1 VQTPRV
7 GKWAP
12 LAILAAAQ
20 FLMVLDQAVMN
31 VSISQ
36 LVEDFDT
43 DVTTIQAV
51 ITLYS
56 LVMAALMVT
65 GGKLGDIVGR
75 RRAFTV
81 GLVIYL
87 TGSALTAASWSVL
100 VLGLGWSVLEGVG
113 AALVLPALAALI
125 AGNYEGRERVVAYAV
140 IGGVAG
146 AGIAVGPVLGGWAT
160 TALSWRVVFVGE
172 VVVALLICAFVR
184 RLHDAGRTGP
194 RPQLDWVGSLLSA
207 AGLGLVVVGVLNAST
222 WGWVSPKDSPIEPF
236 GFALTPFVVA
246 AGGVVLWGFRAW
258 QATRERHDRDPLVH
272 FALLAVQ
279 TLRSGLSTF
288 LAQNLILMGIFFI
301 VPLYLQL
308 VQGLDALETGI
319 QMLPVSIT
327 MVVTSLAGSTLAS
340 RFAPRGIIRVGLAVI
355 LVAVFWLLATIEPT
369 LDSANFALAMGL
381 LGIGMGL
388 IASQLGNVVQSS
400 VGPEDR
406 SEAGGLQYTAQQLG
420 SSLGVALIG
429 AIVLTG
435 LAQNFV
441 STVGDDERIGAD
453 VREQVSVKV
462 SGGVSFVASDDV
474 ATAAA
479 EAGVDDTTAD
489 AIVDDYEDAQLTAL
503 KAGLLATA
511 AIVALAF
518 LVTGHLPSRR
528 PGEAAAVAQVPQ
540 A

>member
-1 VQTPRV
+1 M
-7 GKWAP
+7 GKWGP
-12 LAILAAAQ
+12 LVVLAAAQ

-36 LVEDFDT
+36 LVADFDT
-43 DVTTIQAV
+43 DVTTIQGV

-56 LVMAALMVT
+56 LVMAALLIT
-65 GGKLGDIVGR
+65 GGKIGDIVGR
-75 RRAFTV
+75 RRVFTI

-87 TGSALTAASWSVL
+87 LGSALTAASWSVV
-100 VLGLGWSVLEGVG
+100 VLGLGWSVLEGIG

-184 RLHDAGRTGP
+184 RLHDAGRAGP
-194 RPQLDWVGSLLSA
+194 APHLDWVGSILSA
-207 AGLGLVVVGVLNAST
+207 VGLGLVVVGVLNAST

-246 AGGVVLWGFRAW
+246 GGGVVLWGFRAW
-258 QATRERHDRDPLVH
+258 QAHRERHNRDPLVH
-272 FALLAVQ
+272 FALLAAPA
-279 TLRSGLSTF
+279 LRSGLSTF

-327 MVVTSLAGSTLAS
+327 MVVTSLAGSALAS

-355 LVAVFWLLATIEPT
+355 LVAAFWLLGTIEPA

-400 VGPEDR
+400 VGPVDR

-441 STVGDDERIGAD
+441 STVGDDERIDAE
-453 VREQVSVKV
+453 VQEQVSVNV
-462 SGGVSFVASDDV
+462 SGGVNFVASDDV
-474 ATAAA
+474 ATAAN
-479 EAGVDDTTAD
+479 EAGIDEATAD
-489 AIVDDYEDAQLTAL
+489 ALVEDYESAQLAAL

-511 AIVALAF
+511 AIVAAAL
-518 LVTGHLPSRR
+518 LVTKNLPAKR
-528 PGEAAAVAQVPQ
+528 PDEDDALAHAPPS
-540 A
+540 